1 MSYKKTNKLSQL
13 CISLILVVFS
23 LSISANDNPQQIVS
37 VQGSPVG
44 IVGHSVQ
51 IDIGYNT
58 SNSDNTTT
66 GLGFRIHYNSDLID
80 ISNIIYVLDKDLVV
94 DITGPLEDT
103 DNHDND
109 SDTDQYYSV
118 GWASLFGD
126 WPNDELPAKLL
137 SLQVDV
143 NQAVDIQQTNS
154 TPINFSSTALA
165 AGYEF
170 LAENYDLELIASTWD
185 FDGSC
190 HADALTDGLI
200 LLRYGFDLHGEN
212 LISGVMHPDSTM
224 TAAEVEA
231 KIENATSIIDI
242 DMDGEFGALTDGL
255 LVLRYLFDLSGQNL
269 IDGVI
274 STTATRTSIEEITQH
289 LERHMPNC
297 LDTIGSRPPI
307 ITSGA
312 TAVAINENSGAGQVV
327 YTATADNSADLADTP
342 FVYSLAEGSDAAL
355 SIDAETGAVTLATDP
370 DHETQSQYSFAVIA
384 TDAAGNASEAQS
396 VTLDINDLD
405 DAAPTVTSGATA
417 VAIDE
422 NSGAGQV
429 IYTATSDDSG
439 DDVVEAP
446 ITYSLAEGSDAA
458 LSIDASTGAVTLTTD
473 PDHETQAQH
482 SFAVIATDA
491 AGNVSDAQ
499 SVTLDINDLDEVAPT
514 VTSGAT
520 AVAIVENSGAD
531 QVIYTAT
538 ADDSADIS
546 NGFTFSL
553 TEGSDAALS
562 IDSVTGE
569 VSLATDP
576 DHETQS
582 QYSFAVIATDA
593 AGNAST
599 EQAVTLDINDLDEVA
614 PTVTSGDTA
623 VAIDENSGAG
633 QVIYT
638 AAADDT
644 ADISDGFT
652 FSLAEGSDAAL
663 SIDSVTGAVT
673 LATDPDHEAQS
684 QYSFAVI
691 ATDAV
696 GNSAQQLVTVAIN
709 QVVVVNENTHG
720 PLDMTNAYG
729 NGSVSGVNGEFFK
742 NDTSIGAEFAGFA
755 NATIDVYPFE
765 FGTGGTLEFT
775 ASVPTGESVDVS
787 FQLHKQGSD
796 SGLLCDIGPVW
807 NSDATTVSSANAQ
820 TFTIDIPA
828 QGGDTFSNMIM
839 ELSEDDIDVKITD
852 VYVTT
857 SEKTDAEQTVP
868 AQCDGSLDMT
878 GAYGNGAVSG
888 EGEEAG
894 TLFMNDTSLGMA
906 FSGFANTT
914 TDVYPYE
921 FGTGGT
927 LEFTASVP
935 EGQSTTAVDVNFQF
949 KKQGSDTGKFCDIAP
964 IWESSNTV
972 SGPVDETFTIAIPSQ
987 GGNTFRNLIME
998 LSVDDVNVKITG
1010 VKVTPSTKTADAPTV
1025 PEICVASPFP
1035 SVYPVDGL
1043 NSAAMFNGT
1052 FGDEEGGLATIQYD
1066 DTYEFPTNSASYGG
1080 WSNSNPTLYPIE
1092 FTGGGFFAR
1101 RIIYFCASTT
1111 EAATVYFRFENEV
1124 YPANSTIYNTANVSL
1139 TADGVM
1145 RAYSSNVNITYAV
1158 NSLLFLMLERDTA
1171 ITVGKVMGNWNGL
1184 PTQNITT
1191 DTDGDGVVD
1200 YCEDF
1205 PNDTP
1210 DWVDTDNDGANDD
1223 ADAFPE
1229 DATQW

>member
-1 MSYKKTNKLSQL
+1 MTYKKTNKLSQL

-44 IVGHSVQ
+44 IIGHSVQ

-58 SNSDNTTT
+58 SNFDNTTT

-103 DNHDND
+103 DNHDNN

-143 NQAVDIQQTNS
+143 NQTIDIQQINS

-170 LAENYDLELIASTWD
+170 LAENYNLELIASTWD

-231 KIENATSIIDI
+231 KIENAISIIDI

-297 LDTIGSRPPI
+297 LETIDSLPPI
-307 ITSGA
+307 ISSSATPTIHEGIGANQVVYTAQASDDFVVTYSLQAGHDSGLSIDASTGEVSLDVNPDYYTKNEYSFTVVATDSSNNSSELAVTLTVIEIDNVAPMITSAA
-312 TAVAINENSGAGQVV
+312 TATSIEESSGAGQVI
-327 YTATADNSADLADTP
+327 YTVTSDDADATYSLETGSDSAQFTINATTGDVTLTANP
-342 FVYSLAEGSDAAL
+342 VYS
-355 SIDAETGAVTLATDP
+355 
-370 DHETQSQYSFAVIA
+370 TQSAYSFAVIA
-384 TDAAGNASEAQS
+384 TDAAGNAS
-396 VTLDINDLD
+396 
-405 DAAPTVTSGATA
+405 
-417 VAIDE
+417 
-422 NSGAGQV
+422 
-429 IYTATSDDSG
+429 
-439 DDVVEAP
+439 
-446 ITYSLAEGSDAA
+446 
-458 LSIDASTGAVTLTTD
+458 
-473 PDHETQAQH
+473 
-482 SFAVIATDA
+482 
-491 AGNVSDAQ
+491 DAQ
-499 SVTLDINDLDEVAPT
+499 SVTLTINEVTGGDTGNLVTDGTFDEATSTTWSGNAYNPVDGVNQANVEAAGDPWDVNLSGTVNLTPSATYTLSFDVSGDDRTIIAGIGQSVDPYMGHTST
-514 VTSGAT
+514 VTLSAISQTMVMHLTAALDGTGDGFGGAT
-520 AVAIVENSGAD
+520 SRVIFDMGAD
-531 QVIYTAT
+531 
-538 ADDSADIS
+538 
-546 NGFTFSL
+546 
-553 TEGSDAALS
+553 
-562 IDSVTGE
+562 
-569 VSLATDP
+569 
-576 DHETQS
+576 
-582 QYSFAVIATDA
+582 
-593 AGNAST
+593 
-599 EQAVTLDINDLDEVA
+599 
-614 PTVTSGDTA
+614 
-623 VAIDENSGAG
+623 
-633 QVIYT
+633 
-638 AAADDT
+638 
-644 ADISDGFT
+644 
-652 FSLAEGSDAAL
+652 
-663 SIDSVTGAVT
+663 TGAVNIDNVSLVAGHVGT
-673 LATDPDHEAQS
+673 VNLGAGNDTGG
-684 QYSFAVI
+684 
-691 ATDAV
+691 DA
-696 GNSAQQLVTVAIN
+696 GGDTPPAYGRQ
-709 QVVVVNENTHG
+709 G
-720 PLDMTNAYG
+720 PLDMTGAYG
-729 NGSVSGVNGEFFK
+729 NGAISGVDGEFFK
-742 NDTSIGAEFAGFA
+742 NDTSLGFDFSGFA
-755 NATIDVYPFE
+755 NLVTELYPFE

-796 SGLLCDIGPVW
+796 TGLICDIGPVW
-807 NSDATTVSSANAQ
+807 DSGAIAVSGANAQ

-839 ELSEDDIDVKITD
+839 ELSADDINIKITD

-878 GAYGNGAVSG
+878 GAYGNGAVL
-888 EGEEAG
+888 GEEGTEDAG
-894 TLFMNDTSLGMA
+894 KLFMNDTSKGIGY
-906 FSGFANTT
+906 SGFANTT
-914 TDVYPYE
+914 TDVYPFE
-921 FGTGGT
+921 FGSGGT

-949 KKQGSDTGKFCDIAP
+949 QKQGSDTGKFCDIAP
-964 IWESSNTV
+964 IWEASRTV
-972 SGPVDETFTIAIPSQ
+972 SGPVDETFTVAIPSQ
-987 GGNTFRNLIME
+987 GGNTFSNLIME
-998 LSVDDVNVKITG
+998 LSVDDVIVKITG
-1010 VKVTPSTKTADAPTV
+1010 VKVTPSDKTADAPTV
-1025 PEICVASPFP
+1025 PAECEASPLP
-1035 SVYPVDGL
+1035 SVYPLDGI

-1052 FGDEEGGLATIQYD
+1052 FGDEEGGLATIQSFD
-1066 DTYEFPTNSASYGG
+1066 SYEFPTGSASYGG
-1080 WSNSNPTLYPIE
+1080 WSNSNQTLYPIE
-1092 FTGGGFFAR
+1092 YKGGGFFVQKK
-1101 RIIYFCASTT
+1101 IYFCASTT

-1124 YPANSTIYNTANVSL
+1124 YPANSSIYNTAEVEL

-1145 RAYSSNVNITYAV
+1145 RAYASDVPITYPV
-1158 NSLLFLMLERDTA
+1158 KSLLFLMLERDTP
-1171 ITVGKVMGNWNGL
+1171 ITMGKVMGNWNGL

-1210 DWVDTDNDGANDD
+1210 DWVDTDNDGASDD
-1223 ADAFPE
+1223 VDAFPE
-1229 DATQW
+1229 DATQWETAP